1 VSGFVDTN
9 VLVRH
14 LTGDP
19 PAMAKRATALL
30 GETSELFLADL
41 IVAETIY
48 VLESFYE
55 TPREQIATTIRS
67 LLGVDSISVVDRN
80 VLLRAVEVYEAD
92 RLDFAEAY
100 LVACAE
106 STSIGR
112 VISFDRSIDRVAT
125 IERIEP

>member
-1 VSGFVDTN
+1 VSGFVETN

-106 STSIGR
+106 STGIGR

-125 IERIEP
+125 IERIER